1 MVTSSDKSFALPALN
16 ESERRRLLDLLG
28 AFKKAKIL
36 VIGDFILDQFI
47 WGKVDRISPEAP
59 VPVVNVQRESFML
72 GGSLNVANNIHSL
85 GGRVFPCGVVGRDL
99 PGRMLVKA
107 IRQQGIEA
115 DGIVYAADRPTAL
128 KTRIIAQTQQLVRFD
143 REKTHDISE
152 ELSKRILKFVQQNIA
167 QSNVVILEDYGKGV
181 IQPAL
186 IRKVVQLAKKY
197 KKPVLV
203 DPKEKNFPY
212 YIGVT
217 TVTPNRKE
225 AYEAVGK
232 SAADLPLEK
241 VGQALLKKWKCESVL
256 ITLGEEGMAL
266 FQKNAPVTKIPTA
279 AREVYDVS
287 GAGDTVI
294 GTFALALAA
303 GAKMREAAMLSNFA
317 AGVVVAKLGTASLTP
332 QELEAAI
339 RNRK

>member
-1 MVTSSDKSFALPALN
+1 MVSSPDKSFELPAL
-16 ESERRRLLDLLG
+16 SDAERRRLLDLLG

-59 VPVVNVQRESFML
+59 VPVVNVQSESFML

-85 GGRVFPCGVVGRDL
+85 GGSVYPCGVVGRDL
-99 PGRMLVKA
+99 AGRMLLKT
-107 IRQQGIEA
+107 IRKQGIETG
-115 DGIVYAADRPTAL
+115 GIVYAPDRPTAL
-128 KTRIIAQTQQLVRFD
+128 KTRIIAHSQQLVRFD
-143 REKTHDISE
+143 REKTTDISA
-152 ELSKRILKFVQQNIA
+152 ELSQKILKFVQQQMA
-167 QSNVVILEDYGKGV
+167 GVQVVILEDYGKGV
-181 IQPAL
+181 IQPEL
-186 IRKVVQLAKKY
+186 IRQVVRLAKKH

-203 DPKEKNFPY
+203 DPKEKNFSY
-212 YIGVT
+212 YLGVT

-225 AYEAVGK
+225 AY
-232 SAADLPLEK
+232 AACGAGSSEWPLEK
-241 VGQALLKKWKCESVL
+241 VGRTLLKKWKCESVL
-256 ITLGEEGMAL
+256 ITLGEEGMVL
-266 FQKNAPVTKIPTA
+266 FEKNAPATKIPTA

-294 GTFALALAA
+294 GTFALALAS

-317 AGVVVAKLGTASLTP
+317 AGVVVAKLGTAVLNR